1 MEKIGNIIKELR
13 KEKGISQKEFAM
25 AIGVGQATVSEW
37 EKGVYEPTATAIRLI
52 AKFFNVTTD
61 YLLQMEDL

>member
-13 KEKGISQKEFAM
+13 NENNISQSAFAK

-37 EKGVYEPTATAIRLI
+37 EKGVYEPNASAIRAI
-52 AKFFNVTTD
+52 AKFFNVTAD
-61 YLLQMEDL
+61 YLLQIEN